1 MSRSYNNNAA
11 AAGAAYNNYEED
23 ENLAF
28 LPADHPLMIRLQTA
42 LRENLEKEHERVHL
56 QLKEKEAHVKKDER
70 TREDVA
76 VRLYEVQQNLA
87 ELHLTLEQTHQN
99 YNLIQKLRVEAE
111 QKLAIMNQEHN
122 TKTVEV
128 EQLEKNVLK
137 TQDELSKLNRTLKQI
152 GDYNLQMKSE
162 IAVTR
167 RTTYRAEEN
176 VGAQEKVKKK
186 QDTLIDHLNEQK
198 KKLNEQIVIIEAQ
211 LLAQKDETKA
221 AQDILK
227 EAYIEQENIIAS
239 KKNLLDRWQKSLLEM
254 QRRDKALQVA
264 RDALKVQ
271 YELNVSITTELA
283 GINNEIRAQGEV
295 AETLAGS
302 LNRLKMEERQLEA
315 DMKKHEHNREK
326 LYAQIKILQQSLQS
340 TEATGQQVDRD
351 NRRLEDQMNLIEDNI
366 MKIHT
371 SAKTLIEQVIGR
383 ISEHKTLEKKTAVLL
398 KQAQANYRDMEEK
411 EIEREN
417 IENEVA
423 RVNIDTLNTTNQI
436 EQLKLKKR
444 EVSEER
450 RKKEETVT
458 TYELEIRQGHDINE
472 KKQKEVGKLN
482 KLHDEIM
489 GNASEMSKGPMDA
502 HKFHLVNQVKEA
514 TEQVQRLE
522 RDWIKKQTNLVKQQ
536 TTLNRVGEEVSEL
549 TTQKTVL
556 DQKKMR
562 LNTIYK
568 NHEKEIRNI
577 KLSLKNLGSEMNKL
591 NDGIAKNTTAETKLS
606 HENFNIQSEFVEK
619 LKELE
624 KSNVKLEVDIDS
636 LKQEKA
642 ELLQSIVE
650 AERQFLLWERKM
662 QLEKEIQEAL
672 DPEFGQSEIKEL
684 QKEIHRMELRLE
696 DLRKRQEQ
704 TIQEM
709 ERAVNKRETI
719 QLKFS
724 KNDDPSKKANTKGK
738 ENKPQL
744 ARQIEQLRGT
754 LAQTTKNN
762 KEYDKKLGEIQNQM
776 TITLNQMRNIQES
789 TEIEEERLTDK
800 VSELTLRKVERIM
813 GVYQIVKSQTQYK
826 GFDSIANRKFKPEA
840 SEAVLRQRYEKQ
852 QQMNRDML
860 DVLREVGESN
870 PQFADVIQCL
880 TDV

>member
-1 MSRSYNNNAA
+1 
-11 AAGAAYNNYEED
+11 
-23 ENLAF
+23 
-28 LPADHPLMIRLQTA
+28 
-42 LRENLEKEHERVHL
+42 
-56 QLKEKEAHVKKDER
+56 
-70 TREDVA
+70 
-76 VRLYEVQQNLA
+76 
-87 ELHLTLEQTHQN
+87 
-99 YNLIQKLRVEAE
+99 
-111 QKLAIMNQEHN
+111 
-122 TKTVEV
+122 
-128 EQLEKNVLK
+128 
-137 TQDELSKLNRTLKQI
+137 
-152 GDYNLQMKSE
+152 
-162 IAVTR
+162 
-167 RTTYRAEEN
+167 
-176 VGAQEKVKKK
+176 
-186 QDTLIDHLNEQK
+186 
-198 KKLNEQIVIIEAQ
+198 
-211 LLAQKDETKA
+211 
-221 AQDILK
+221 
-227 EAYIEQENIIAS
+227 
-239 KKNLLDRWQKSLLEM
+239 
-254 QRRDKALQVA
+254 
-264 RDALKVQ
+264 
-271 YELNVSITTELA
+271 
-283 GINNEIRAQGEV
+283 
-295 AETLAGS
+295 
-302 LNRLKMEERQLEA
+302 
-315 DMKKHEHNREK
+315 
-326 LYAQIKILQQSLQS
+326 
-340 TEATGQQVDRD
+340 
-351 NRRLEDQMNLIEDNI
+351 
-366 MKIHT
+366 
-371 SAKTLIEQVIGR
+371 
-383 ISEHKTLEKKTAVLL
+383 
-398 KQAQANYRDMEEK
+398 
-411 EIEREN
+411 
-417 IENEVA
+417 
-423 RVNIDTLNTTNQI
+423 
-436 EQLKLKKR
+436 
-444 EVSEER
+444 
-450 RKKEETVT
+450 
-458 TYELEIRQGHDINE
+458 
-472 KKQKEVGKLN
+472 VGKLN